1 MCSWLLNLVQVFL
14 AQESCKKFT
23 CATSAD
29 EPSNN
34 LPFPAPVLNSKKQ
47 EKR

>member
-1 MCSWLLNLVQVFL
+1 VQVFL

-34 LPFPAPVLNSKKQ
+34 LPFPAPALNSKKK
-47 EKR
+47 KR